1 MPMKTIVKL
10 KSPGLHKLNN
20 AEYANLSN
28 RMLNLAADTGA
39 EALGVEDDDLD
50 RYSVL
55 LSQLNDLVARSY
67 ASAETAEL
75 EELDKQRDALGKY
88 IIDTVNAGQ
97 SLPLA
102 SKAEAA
108 KALWL
113 VLKPYKGFHAL
124 PNQQETVT
132 VSGMV
137 FDLSKEGNVAHAATL
152 GLTDYVNEL
161 NLVNTR
167 YQTLTEQRT
176 QSRESAKTD
185 NSKTLRT
192 EMDALYDYIT
202 TVGFCMSVVSPTED
216 TARFIT
222 QLNAIIDET
231 TASYNQRIAQTKAA
245 EERKKSKEEAASAG

>member
-1 MPMKTIVKL
+1 MKTIVKL

-20 AEYANLSN
+20 AEYANLAN

-55 LSQLNDLVARSY
+55 LSQLNDLVSRSY

-75 EELDKQRDALGKY
+75 EELDKQRDTLGKY

-97 SLPLA
+97 NLPIA
-102 SKAEAA
+102 SKAAAA

-113 VLKPYKGFHAL
+113 VLKPYKGFHDL
-124 PNQQETVT
+124 PNQQETTV

-137 FDLSKEGNVAHAATL
+137 LDLSKTENEPHVSSL
-152 GLTDYVNEL
+152 GLTDFVNEL

-167 YQTLTEQRT
+167 YQTLTDQRT
-176 QSRESAKTD
+176 LSREAAKTD

-202 TVGFCMSVVSPTED
+202 TVGFCMSVVTPTED
-216 TARFIT
+216 TARFIA

-231 TASYNQRIAQTKAA
+231 NTSYNQRIAQTKAA
-245 EERKKSKEEAASAG
+245 EERRRTKEA

>member
-1 MPMKTIVKL
+1 MKTIVKL

-20 AEYANLSN
+20 AEYANLAN

-39 EALGVEDDDLD
+39 EALGVEDNDLD
-50 RYSVL
+50 RYSIL
-55 LSQLNDLVARSY
+55 FSQLNDLVARSY

-75 EELDKQRDALGKY
+75 EELDKQRDTLGKY

-97 SLPLA
+97 NLPIA
-102 SKAEAA
+102 SKAAAA

-113 VLKPYKGFHAL
+113 VLKPYKGFYNL
-124 PNQQETVT
+124 PNQQETTV

-137 FDLSKEGNVAHAATL
+137 LDLSKTENEPHIASL
-152 GLTDYVNEL
+152 GLTDFVNEL

-167 YQTLTEQRT
+167 YQTLTDQRT
-176 QSRESAKTD
+176 LSREAAKTD

-192 EMDALYDYIT
+192 EMDVLYDYIT
-202 TVGFCMSVVSPTED
+202 TVGFCMSVVNPTED
-216 TARFIT
+216 TARFIA

-231 TASYNQRIAQTKAA
+231 NTSYNQRIAQIKAA
-245 EERKKSKEEAASAG
+245 EERRRTKGA

>member
-1 MPMKTIVKL
+1 MKTIVKL

-20 AEYANLSN
+20 AEYANLAN

-55 LSQLNDLVARSY
+55 LSQLNDLVSRSY

-75 EELDKQRDALGKY
+75 EELDKQRDTLGKY
-88 IIDTVNAGQ
+88 IIDTVNASQ
-97 SLPLA
+97 NLPIA
-102 SKAEAA
+102 SKAAAA

-113 VLKPYKGFHAL
+113 VLKPYKGFHDL
-124 PNQQETVT
+124 PNQQETTV

-137 FDLSKEGNVAHAATL
+137 LDLSKTENEPHVSSL
-152 GLTDYVNEL
+152 GLTDFVNEL

-167 YQTLTEQRT
+167 YQTLTDQRT
-176 QSRESAKTD
+176 LSREAAKTD

-202 TVGFCMSVVSPTED
+202 TVGFCMSVVTPTED
-216 TARFIT
+216 TARFIA

-231 TASYNQRIAQTKAA
+231 NTSYNQRIAQTKAA
-245 EERKKSKEEAASAG
+245 EERRRTKEA

>member
-1 MPMKTIVKL
+1 MKEIVRI
-10 KSPGLHKLNN
+10 KSISLHKLNN
-20 AEYANLSN
+20 AEYANHAN

-39 EALGVEDDDLD
+39 EAMGVTDEDLD
-50 RYSVL
+50 RYSIL

-75 EELDKQRDALGKY
+75 AELDKQRDVLGKY

-97 SLPLA
+97 TLPLA
-102 SKAEAA
+102 SKAAAA

-113 VLKPYKGFHAL
+113 VLKPYKGFHDL

-137 FDLSKEGNVAHAATL
+137 FDLSKEENAAHLSAL
-152 GLTDYVNEL
+152 GLTEYVNEL
-161 NLVNTR
+161 NLANTR

-192 EMDALYDYIT
+192 EMDALYDYLT
-202 TVGFCMSVVSPTED
+202 TVAFCVSVVTPTED
-216 TARFIT
+216 IARFVA

-231 TASYNQRIAQTKAA
+231 NTAYNQRIAQVKAA
-245 EERKKSKEEAASAG
+245 EERRRVKAASEGE